1 MDSKVDQVIR
11 SPNLSQRLPLPGSD
25 IEPKDLA
32 SPSVIVMATGC
43 DQSNDHRIWDPPPF
57 FCDYGQSHARFCVVK
72 HDRPH
77 ICPLR
82 FCDKQPGA
90 APKSTHC
97 PSAFQWCSS
106 PPRDTTVCWCV
117 CSSKNRHF
125 TRKNEGVPSF
135 VCLKTGK
142 PQVIASLH
150 GNYYGLWQ
158 LYW

>member
-82 FCDKQPGA
+82 FCVSSRGPHQNQLIAPARFSGA
-90 APKSTHC
+90 
-97 PSAFQWCSS
+97 
-106 PPRDTTVCWCV
+106 
-117 CSSKNRHF
+117 
-125 TRKNEGVPSF
+125 
-135 VCLKTGK
+135 LL
-142 PQVIASLH
+142 LH
-150 GNYYGLWQ
+150 GIQRCVGVFVQAKIDISPGKMREFLH
-158 LYW
+158 LFV